1 MIRIFTTI
9 TNDSLQVTVTDPLKN
24 TEYIHTI
31 KDVDSYSNFVK
42 AIESGKVPWFDM
54 NTRISN
60 SSSINWTSDETDNQ
74 FVIDIV
80 DYIFHNGER
89 PKTLKGQ
96 QHN

>member
-1 MIRIFTTI
+1 MVRIFTTI
-9 TNDSLQVTVTDPLKN
+9 TNDSLQVTLTDSLKN
-24 TEYIHTI
+24 TEDIYTI
-31 KDVDSYSNFVK
+31 KDVDSYSNFAK